1 MLVVEILVVAALA
14 VLWLVTLFLIVAD
27 NISGGAKALWL
38 LLTIVLAP
46 FAIPVYLVLRHR
58 RHRDAGLAAA
68 QAR

>member
-14 VLWLVTLFLIVAD
+14 VLWLITLFLIVAD

-46 FAIPVYLVLRHR
+46 FAIPLFFVLCHGH
-58 RHRDAGLAAA
+58 HRDAGLAAA